1 MLILLADVFVQIL
14 THTHTH
20 THTLTHQNS
29 VGGAVM
35 VSLSPSGIPQEDS
48 DKKFNYGALYALGG
62 AGL

>member
-1 MLILLADVFVQIL
+1 MDRVLILPANVSIQ
-14 THTHTH
+14 THTHH
-20 THTLTHQNS
+20 NS